1 MSPLPTDTLAHQAP
15 PELEWCKCVCGE
27 SATTGK
33 RIVGRDEVHGGIFHY
48 EACARCG
55 TERVAP
61 RPGPS
66 NIAHYYPN
74 TYYAYAG
81 PSQALPSW
89 SDRLKRVVYELYYAE
104 PAQRAQLAGWQRT
117 LLWPVLYPLRFRT
130 NLAFR
135 APRERRVFEIGAAT
149 GTDLLEF
156 RAAGWDVTGCE
167 PSAKACEVA
176 QRRGVT
182 LQNCTAEAA
191 VLAANRYGCVL
202 INNVFEHLHDP
213 VRVLAKVRE
222 GLVEGGALVLIVPNH
237 ASWTARTFGAAWPGY
252 DPPRHLWGFT
262 PQSLRALLTQAGFTV
277 EYIAHKAPQRW
288 CWEASI
294 AGTRLP
300 GGATPLRYRLSRLL
314 PTLALPWGALL
325 AFFGRGDFI
334 KVVARNPRATP
345 LPPPAGDP
353 VA

>member
-1 MSPLPTDTLAHQAP
+1 MNVASNSALAPTAEPD
-15 PELEWCKCVCGE
+15 LESCTCVCGE
-27 SATTGK
+27 TATTG
-33 RIVGRDEVHGGIFHY
+33 RRVAGRDEVHGGIFIY

-55 TERVAP
+55 TERVTP
-61 RPGPS
+61 RPTPS
-66 NIAHYYPN
+66 NIAHFYPN

-81 PSQALPSW
+81 PTQAPPSL
-89 SDRLKRVVYELYYAE
+89 SDRLKRLVYELYYAE
-104 PAQRAQLAGWQRT
+104 PAERKEVLAWQRPW
-117 LLWPVLYPLRFRT
+117 LWAALYPLRFRT
-130 NLAFR
+130 NLAFSP
-135 APRERRVFEIGAAT
+135 PRERRVFEIGAAT

-156 RAAGWDVTGCE
+156 RAAGWDVSGCE

-176 QRRGVT
+176 KQRGVT

-191 VLAANRYGCVL
+191 ELAAQHYGCVL

-222 GLVEGGALVLIVPNH
+222 GLVEGGALVMIVPNH

-262 PQSLRALLTQAGFTV
+262 PQSLRALLNRAGFTV
-277 EYIAHKAPQRW
+277 DYIAHKAPQRW

-300 GGATPLRYRLSRLL
+300 GGATPLRYRLSRWL
-314 PTLALPWGALL
+314 PLLALPWGALL
-325 AFFGRGDFI
+325 ALLGRGDFI
-334 KVVARNPRATP
+334 KVVARRGA
-345 LPPPAGDP
+345 LAQ
-353 VA
+353 